1 MEKEMIP
8 KSKIN
13 LVNNLGMDMNAEKG
27 KYILDIKSAFLFAL
41 RSFVKEEPKEEKNNY
56 LSTMSHEHSKLCDV
70 PMLKMT

>member
-1 MEKEMIP
+1 
-8 KSKIN
+8 
-13 LVNNLGMDMNAEKG
+13 MDMNAEKG

-41 RSFVKEEPKEEKNNY
+41 RSFVKEEPKEKKNNY